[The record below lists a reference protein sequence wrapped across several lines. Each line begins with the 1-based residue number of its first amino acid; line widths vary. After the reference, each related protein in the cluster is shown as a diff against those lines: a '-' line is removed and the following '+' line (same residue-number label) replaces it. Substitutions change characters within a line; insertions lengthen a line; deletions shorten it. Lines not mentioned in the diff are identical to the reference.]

1 MTLTKV
7 APALQ
12 TCCVM
17 SPLSKMIDIC
27 SSYESNRMLSGI
39 LHFFPESQA
48 RPKVED
54 KRHKIQL
61 TLEQQGDWGM
71 LPKRDQGIGPP
82 TPHAVKNPYITF
94 DSPKTLLK
102 PTVD

>member
-48 RPKVED
+48 RPKFED

-61 TLEQQGDWGM
+61 TLEQQEDWGI
-71 LPKRDQGIGPP
+71 LLKRFF
-82 TPHAVKNPYITF
+82 TPNGVKNPCITF